1 MLHMKESRKKSKAM
15 EEIGER
21 GQKVKIKY
29 YCFPHLKI
37 KSKARKT
44 LAGRNFHRWYVDG
57 IECGDGFMG
66 VYFSPDSLEK
76 GCFHFVTKKSI
87 SSLIIFDSLLN
98 FLIWSIVALQCCVS
112 FHCTPK

>member
-66 VYFSPDSLEK
+66 VYFSPDSLENS
-76 GCFHFVTKKSI
+76 T
-87 SSLIIFDSLLN
+87 
-98 FLIWSIVALQCCVS
+98 VATGLEKVS
-112 FHCTPK
+112 FHSNPKERQCKRMLKLPHNCIHLIC

>member
-1 MLHMKESRKKSKAM
+1 M

-29 YCFPHLKI
+29 YCFLHLKI

-44 LAGRNFHRWYVDG
+44 LAGRNFIDDRYVYS

-66 VYFSPDSLEK
+66 VYFSSDS
-76 GCFHFVTKKSI
+76 
-87 SSLIIFDSLLN
+87 SS
-98 FLIWSIVALQCCVS
+98 CV
-112 FHCTPK
+112 H